1 MKKKKYILGIVICIL
16 ITVLTGYSTADN
28 ILNNQTMNS
37 IENNINII
45 DYVVQADCYADI
57 RCAMKGDTLNYGPD
71 LNTNTG
77 VPTILVEHC
86 FMNSSDIKFLDS
98 DKDLKK
104 IANADSKA
112 IIDYFGL
119 KLK

>member
-45 DYVVQADCYADI
+45 DYLEEND
-57 RCAMKGDTLNYGPD
+57 
-71 LNTNTG
+71 
-77 VPTILVEHC
+77 
-86 FMNSSDIKFLDS
+86 
-98 DKDLKK
+98 
-104 IANADSKA
+104 
-112 IIDYFGL
+112 IIDYL
-119 KLK
+119 EENDLD

>member
-45 DYVVQADCYADI
+45 DY
-57 RCAMKGDTLNYGPD
+57 LEEND
-71 LNTNTG
+71 L
-77 VPTILVEHC
+77 
-86 FMNSSDIKFLDS
+86 D
-98 DKDLKK
+98 
-104 IANADSKA
+104 
-112 IIDYFGL
+112 
-119 KLK
+119 